1 MTLPHGNYEFIL
13 EEGKVYQITPT
24 KSFNAPRQL
33 HISGTG
39 SVDIRVCINTPTSI
53 NDPIMTLATEDTN
66 AVANLYQIVSEPNF
80 IKIEENTAGTRII
93 ILTGFNQP
101 KVIFE

>member
-1 MTLPHGNYEFIL
+1 MPLPHSNYEFIL
-13 EEGKVYQITPT
+13 EEDKVYQITPT

-39 SVDIRVCINTPTSI
+39 SVDIRVCIDTPTSI

-66 AVANLYQIVSEPNF
+66 AVANLYRVVGTPNF
-80 IKIEENTAGTRII
+80 IKIEENTAGARVI

-101 KVIFE
+101 EVIFE